1 MFAKIVIDIKHEE
14 VNQLYDYIVP
24 QAFEGFLTRGMRVIV
39 PFGNMERLG
48 FVVSLCEES
57 RSATKEIKEVLD
69 SIPTI
74 DDELF
79 MLLDVMSKG
88 SPELI
93 SSLYQ
98 TVIPPELLVSYQ
110 KVARIV
116 EPKSIPE
123 DLKPFFSKTGIWRL
137 KVSDQIYYPRLKRL
151 FDQKHITLETEIKEK
166 KTENKLKIY
175 RYNPKHNYHMIDKYP
190 VIEDVKT
197 ENKLYEKNELIKLG
211 LSDSMIKTLCKHH
224 VLVESV
230 IDKRRNITHVFDL
243 NDKKV
248 KLTEEQLVAVE
259 TINNA
264 SNSDVFLL
272 KGITGSGKT
281 EVYLKVI
288 EHITK
293 NKGSVLVLVP
303 EIQAIPQMA
312 QRLKSRFD
320 GVAIYHSGLSKGE
333 RYDEYRSILK
343 GESSIIL
350 GTRSAVFLPIQNL
363 KMIIVDEEHDENYIQ
378 HEPVFYDTKEL
389 VLSLSKMKN
398 IPVVLGSA
406 TPSINAMYHAEK
418 KDYILLELTKRPFD
432 LPLPKLI
439 LVDMKNE
446 LKAKHYSIFSRP
458 LLEGIE
464 SRIKKHEQT
473 ILLLNRKGYAP
484 FVMCRSCGDVPK
496 CEHCDVSL
504 VFYKD
509 KKILKCPYCG
519 YEKAFEATCSKCSE
533 PKVKEVGIGIEY
545 VEEQLKKIMPKARIL
560 RMDKAMTKTKNAHE
574 IIWNDFKNEEA
585 DILIGT
591 QMVSKGLD
599 FPKVTL
605 VGVLLADMLHKIPSY
620 QSAEKAFILLMQMT
634 GRSGRALSG
643 EAIIQGY
650 DLNHFSIQGLEKGY
664 DAFYKEALYQRKLL
678 GYQPFN
684 ETSQILLSGESF
696 LKTYQQAFVLK
707 KELIKLGFDVLGPAQ
722 ALIKK
727 IKDQY
732 RFTLTLKYQ
741 KRDLIPLFNYIDKMK
756 TDAIKISF
764 IPTLD
769 IW

>member
-14 VNQLYDYIVP
+14 VNKLYDYIVP

-48 FVVSLCEES
+48 IVVSLS
-57 RSATKEIKEVLD
+57 DYSFSATKEIKEVLD

-79 MLLDVMSKG
+79 MMLDVMSKG
-88 SPELI
+88 SLELI

-98 TVIPPELLVSYQ
+98 TVIPTELLVSYQ
-110 KVARIV
+110 KVCRILD
-116 EPKSIPE
+116 PSRIPE
-123 DLKPFFSKTGIWRL
+123 DLKPHFSKRGIWRL
-137 KVSDQIYYPRLKRL
+137 KVQDQIYYPRLKRL
-151 FDQKHITLETEIKEK
+151 FDQHILTLETIIKEK
-166 KTENKLKIY
+166 KTENKISMY
-175 RYNPKHNYHMIDKYP
+175 RYNPEHQYVKIDAYPMIEEMKH
-190 VIEDVKT
+190 EEKT
-197 ENKLYEKNELIKLG
+197 YNKNELIQFG
-211 LSDSMIKTLCKHH
+211 LTDSMIKTLLKHG
-224 VLVESV
+224 VLEEDM
-230 IDKRRNITHVFDL
+230 IDIRRNIHHVFDL
-243 NDKKV
+243 VDKKV
-248 KLTEEQLVAVE
+248 HLNDEQRAATKSITSSHQHE
-259 TINNA
+259 
-264 SNSDVFLL
+264 VFLL

-281 EVYLKVI
+281 EVYLSVI
-288 EHITK
+288 EQ
-293 NKGSVLVLVP
+293 VLKDAGKVLLLVP
-303 EIQAIPQMA
+303 EIQAIAQMA
-312 QRLKSRFD
+312 QRLKSRFED
-320 GVAIYHSGLSKGE
+320 VAIYHSGLSKGE
-333 RYDEYRSILK
+333 RYDEYRSIINNEAK
-343 GESSIIL
+343 IIL
-350 GTRSAVFLPIQNL
+350 GTRSSVFLPIQDL
-363 KMIIVDEEHDENYIQ
+363 KLIIVDEEHDDAYIQ
-378 HEPVFYDTKEL
+378 YEPVYYDTKEL
-389 VLSLSKMKN
+389 VLARAKMHD

-406 TPSINAMYHAEK
+406 TPSIQSMYRAEK
-418 KDYILLELTKRPFD
+418 NEYTLLELTKRPFD
-432 LPLPKLI
+432 LPLPKLTF
-439 LVDMKNE
+439 VDMKNE
-446 LKAKHYSIFSRP
+446 LKEKHFSIFSRT
-458 LLEGIE
+458 LIDKME
-464 SRIKKHEQT
+464 SRIKKGEQT

-496 CEHCDVSL
+496 CPHCDVSL

-519 YEKAFEATCSKCSE
+519 YEKAFEATCDACGL
-533 PKVKEVGIGIEY
+533 PKVKEVGVGIEY
-545 VEEQLKKIMPKARIL
+545 VEEQLKKMMPKARML

-574 IIWNDFKNEEA
+574 ILWNDFKNEEA

-634 GRSGRALSG
+634 GRSGRSLAG

-650 DLNHFSIQGLEKGY
+650 DLNHFSIQCLEKGY

-678 GYQPFN
+678 GYEPFN
-684 ETSQILLSGESF
+684 ETSQILFSGQSF
-696 LKTYQQAFVLK
+696 LKTYQHAFLMK
-707 KELIKLGFDVLGPAQ
+707 KELMNLGFEVLGPSQ

-741 KRDLIPLFNYIDKMK
+741 RIDLKPLFQTIEKMK
-756 TDAIKISF
+756 LDTIKISF

-769 IW
+769 TW